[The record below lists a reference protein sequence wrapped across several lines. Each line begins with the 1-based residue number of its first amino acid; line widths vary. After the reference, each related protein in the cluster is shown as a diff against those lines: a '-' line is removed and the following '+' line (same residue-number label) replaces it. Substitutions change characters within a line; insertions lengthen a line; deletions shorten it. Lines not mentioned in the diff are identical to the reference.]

1 MAPKR
6 NKGSYRYLLLAIIP
20 QAFSKGF
27 EAMGDRAAQ
36 EAGVGNGAGVPY
48 YVLALVLTMIAL
60 GLCLFALKRIFD
72 QLTGKDKGDGDPP
85 VEAKET
91 NRLAET
97 YANKDVFDPDAVMQ
111 RYLEN
116 RPSAPAARPTP
127 ARPSGFGKKGL

>member
-1 MAPKR
+1 MAQKR
-6 NKGSYRYLLLAIIP
+6 KKGSYRYLLLAIIP

-36 EAGVGNGAGVPY
+36 EAGIGNGAGVPY

>member
-20 QAFSKGF
+20 QAFSAGF

-48 YVLALVLTMIAL
+48 YVLALVLTIIAL

-72 QLTGKDKGDGDPP
+72 QLTGKDKGDRDPKFD
-85 VEAKET
+85 VQGT
-91 NRLAET
+91 DGLAET
-97 YANKDVFDPDAVMQ
+97 VANKDAFDPDAVMQ

>member
-1 MAPKR
+1 MAQKPK
-6 NKGSYRYLLLAIIP
+6 KGSYRYLLLAIIP

-36 EAGVGNGAGVPY
+36 EAGIGNGAGVPY

-91 NRLAET
+91 SRLAET

-127 ARPSGFGKKGL
+127 VRPSGFGKKGL

>member
-1 MAPKR
+1 MAQKPK
-6 NKGSYRYLLLAIIP
+6 KGSYRYLLLAIIP

-36 EAGVGNGAGVPY
+36 EAGIGNGAGVPY
-48 YVLALVLTMIAL
+48 YVLALVLTMIAS

-116 RPSAPAARPTP
+116 RPSAPAARPMP